1 MDNDPTKNIMK
12 PLRQLIWLLNAAL
25 ILYIFSGTERHLL
38 KDFFCSRVLRLSD
51 LPRCWEKPQTAICCY
66 PSFLVCLFLFS
77 SLNARLYMLA
87 LSAISLLIVP
97 VWSNGLCRMDLVNQF
112 IIWSKENSM
121 ICNPSKCKEII
132 FRKKGFIQDI
142 AQVNNIPQCTK
153 PPILGVKGEL

>member
-97 VWSNGLCRMDLVNQF
+97 VWSNGLCRMDFVWFVIRRNVKKLFFARKVL
-112 IIWSKENSM
+112 
-121 ICNPSKCKEII
+121 
-132 FRKKGFIQDI
+132 FR
-142 AQVNNIPQCTK
+142 
-153 PPILGVKGEL
+153 ILRKLITFRNARSRPF

>member
-1 MDNDPTKNIMK
+1 MLGKAANCHM
-12 PLRQLIWLLNAAL
+12 LLSI
-25 ILYIFSGTERHLL
+25 ILGLF
-38 KDFFCSRVLRLSD
+38 
-51 LPRCWEKPQTAICCY
+51 
-66 PSFLVCLFLFS
+66 VCLFFFS
-77 SLNARLYMLA
+77 SLNVRLYMLA

-97 VWSNGLCRMDLVNQF
+97 VWSNSLCRMDLVNQF